1 MNIREKKK
9 TNHRSTVAVHKALNE
24 KDREFNYFLPLLKEK
39 KTSIVSNAIN
49 NLNYILTYQ
58 SERDEDVSKDILEA
72 LCQLFTNG
80 VSGKLDKPEELGK
93 CIGLVCLKTGENN
106 EYYRYIK
113 TTLSSIITDGEAHIK
128 DNELM
133 AAIYALSQS
142 CFYCCTDRDSYK
154 HTISLFQDLL
164 YTQKRKNIQ
173 DKLLSAWLLLLTR
186 VNPQEMTNYKMVL
199 PRLIEFSKSSSQNV
213 RLSASLSIAM
223 IVDDVKEKVL
233 EDFESEMGSEDL
245 NEDYEEYDD
254 DEDNDGEY
262 NYDDEEEEIERD
274 YRRSSD
280 HGGKSAAP
288 IDQLNNLS
296 LNGENGGEYNS
307 DDDNDGEYSE
317 YSEEDTV
324 NQFIVDD
331 DHMVQVIEETLSLNN
346 EKGKKKIQSK
356 TLLRQILGNLKDG
369 DSPKETIIIYG
380 LPFHF
385 SGWRKYIQLEGLRK
399 LVGNAMMAQWQNP
412 LIQKQFGIEIPE
424 GSRLR
429 EAQYQLKRSISQ
441 KKKADYDRSV
451 RSESSLF
458 ENNAAN

>member
-9 TNHRSTVAVHKALNE
+9 GNHRSAVAVHKALNE
-24 KDREFNYFLPLLKEK
+24 KDKSFEYFLPLLQEK

-58 SERDEDVSKDILEA
+58 SDREEEVSKDIVDA
-72 LCQLFTNG
+72 LCQLFT
-80 VSGKLDKPEELGK
+80 SGASSKLDKPEELGK
-93 CIGLVCLKTGENN
+93 CIGLVCLKTGDNN

-113 TTLSSIITDGEAHIK
+113 STLSSIISDGEVHIK
-128 DNELM
+128 DNELI
-133 AAIYALSQS
+133 AAIYALCQA
-142 CFYCCTDRDSYK
+142 CFYCCTDRESYK

-186 VNPQEMTNYKMVL
+186 VNPQEMTDYKMVL

-213 RLSASLSIAM
+213 RLSASLAIAM

-233 EDFESEMGSEDL
+233 EDFESEMGSEDQ
-245 NEDYEEYDD
+245 NDEAYEDYDDEEDYDD
-254 DEDNDGEY
+254 DDY
-262 NYDDEEEEIERD
+262 NYDEEEEIERD

-280 HGGKSAAP
+280 HGGKSAP
-288 IDQLNNLS
+288 VDELNNLS
-296 LNGENGGEYNS
+296 LNGENGEYNS
-307 DDDNDGEYSE
+307 EEDGEEGQYSE

-331 DHMVQVIEETLSLNN
+331 DHMIKVIEETLSLNDD
-346 EKGKKKIQSK
+346 KGKKKIQSK
-356 TLLRQILGNLKDG
+356 SLLRQILVNLKDG
-369 DSPKETIIIYG
+369 DSPKETIIING

-399 LVGNAMMAQWQNP
+399 LVGSGMMAQWSNP

-424 GSRLR
+424 GVRLR
-429 EAQYQLKRSISQ
+429 EAKYQLKRSISQ
-441 KKKADYDRSV
+441 KKKTDYDRSV
-451 RSESSLF
+451 RSSSSLF

>member
-58 SERDEDVSKDILEA
+58 SEREEEVSKDILEA

-128 DNELM
+128 DSELM

-254 DEDNDGEY
+254 DEDYDGEY
-262 NYDDEEEEIERD
+262 NYDEEEEEIERD

-280 HGGKSAAP
+280 NGGKSAV
-288 IDQLNNLS
+288 DQLNNLS

-307 DDDNDGEYSE
+307 DDDEEGEFSE

-331 DHMVQVIEETLSLNN
+331 DHMVQVIEGTLSLNN

-424 GSRLR
+424 GTRLR
-429 EAQYQLKRSISQ
+429 EAQYQLKKSISQ

>member
-1 MNIREKKK
+1 
-9 TNHRSTVAVHKALNE
+9 
-24 KDREFNYFLPLLKEK
+24 
-39 KTSIVSNAIN
+39 
-49 NLNYILTYQ
+49 
-58 SERDEDVSKDILEA
+58 
-72 LCQLFTNG
+72 
-80 VSGKLDKPEELGK
+80 
-93 CIGLVCLKTGENN
+93 
-106 EYYRYIK
+106 
-113 TTLSSIITDGEAHIK
+113 
-128 DNELM
+128 
-133 AAIYALSQS
+133 
-142 CFYCCTDRDSYK
+142 
-154 HTISLFQDLL
+154 
-164 YTQKRKNIQ
+164 
-173 DKLLSAWLLLLTR
+173 
-186 VNPQEMTNYKMVL
+186 
-199 PRLIEFSKSSSQNV
+199 
-213 RLSASLSIAM
+213 M

-254 DEDNDGEY
+254 DEDYDGEEEEEEY
-262 NYDDEEEEIERD
+262 NYDEEEEEIERD

-280 HGGKSAAP
+280 NGGKSAAP

-296 LNGENGGEYNS
+296 FNGDEYNS
-307 DDDNDGEYSE
+307 DDDEEGEFSE

-331 DHMVQVIEETLSLNN
+331 DHMVQVIEGTLSLNN

-424 GSRLR
+424 GNRLR
-429 EAQYQLKRSISQ
+429 EAKYQLKRSISQ

-451 RSESSLF
+451 RSESTLF

>member
-9 TNHRSTVAVHKALNE
+9 TSHRSTVAVHKALNE

-58 SERDEDVSKDILEA
+58 SERGEQVSKDILEA

-106 EYYRYIK
+106 EFYRYIK

-133 AAIYALSQS
+133 AAIYALSQA

-254 DEDNDGEY
+254 DEDYDGEY
-262 NYDDEEEEIERD
+262 NYDEEEEEIERD

-280 HGGKSAAP
+280 NGGKSATP

-296 LNGENGGEYNS
+296 LNGDEYNS
-307 DDDNDGEYSE
+307 GDDDDEEGEYSE

-331 DHMVQVIEETLSLNN
+331 DHMVQVIEGTLSLNN

-424 GSRLR
+424 GNRLR

-451 RSESSLF
+451 RSESNLF

>member
-24 KDREFNYFLPLLKEK
+24 KDKEFEYFLPLLKEK

-58 SERDEDVSKDILEA
+58 SDREEDVSKDILEA
-72 LCQLFTNG
+72 LCQLFTSG
-80 VSGKLDKPEELGK
+80 ISGKLDKPEELGK
-93 CIGLVCLKTGENN
+93 CIGLVCLKTGDNN

-133 AAIYALSQS
+133 AAIYALSQA
-142 CFYCCTDRDSYK
+142 CFYCCADRDSYK

-186 VNPQEMTNYKMVL
+186 INPQEMTEYKMVL

-213 RLSASLSIAM
+213 RLSASLGIAM

-245 NEDYEEYDD
+245 NDEDYEDYDGEDYDD
-254 DEDNDGEY
+254 EEY
-262 NYDDEEEEIERD
+262 NYEEEEEEIERD

-280 HGGKSAAP
+280 HGGKSAP
-288 IDQLNNLS
+288 VDQLNNLS
-296 LNGENGGEYNS
+296 LNGEEGEYNS
-307 DDDNDGEYSE
+307 DGEEGEFSE

-356 TLLRQILGNLKDG
+356 SLLRQILGNLKDG
-369 DSPKETIIIYG
+369 DSPKETIIING

-424 GSRLR
+424 GNRLR

-441 KKKADYDRSV
+441 KKKVDYDRSV
-451 RSESSLF
+451 RSQSSLF

>member
-9 TNHRSTVAVHKALNE
+9 TSHRSTVAVHKALNE

-58 SERDEDVSKDILEA
+58 SEREEQVSKDILEA

-106 EYYRYIK
+106 EFYRYIK

-164 YTQKRKNIQ
+164 YTQKKKNIQ

-199 PRLIEFSKSSSQNV
+199 PRLIELSKSSSQNV

-254 DEDNDGEY
+254 DEDYDGEY
-262 NYDDEEEEIERD
+262 NYDEEEEEIERD

-280 HGGKSAAP
+280 NGGKSAAP

-296 LNGENGGEYNS
+296 FNGDEYNS
-307 DDDNDGEYSE
+307 DDDEEGEFSE

-331 DHMVQVIEETLSLNN
+331 DHMVQVIEGTLSLNN

-424 GSRLR
+424 GNRLR
-429 EAQYQLKRSISQ
+429 EAKYQLKRSISQ

-451 RSESSLF
+451 RSESTLF

>member
-24 KDREFNYFLPLLKEK
+24 KDKEFEYFLPLLKEK

-58 SERDEDVSKDILEA
+58 SDREEDVSKDILEA
-72 LCQLFTNG
+72 LCQLFTSG
-80 VSGKLDKPEELGK
+80 ISGKLDKPEELGK
-93 CIGLVCLKTGENN
+93 CIGLVCLKTGDNN

-133 AAIYALSQS
+133 AAIYALSQA

-186 VNPQEMTNYKMVL
+186 INPQEMTEYKMVL

-213 RLSASLSIAM
+213 RLSASLGIAM

-245 NEDYEEYDD
+245 NGEDYEDYDGEDYDD
-254 DEDNDGEY
+254 EEY
-262 NYDDEEEEIERD
+262 NYEEEEEEIERD

-288 IDQLNNLS
+288 ADQLNNLS
-296 LNGENGGEYNS
+296 LNGEEGGEYNS
-307 DDDNDGEYSE
+307 DGEEGEFSE

-356 TLLRQILGNLKDG
+356 SLLRQILGNLKDG
-369 DSPKETIIIYG
+369 DSPKETIIING

-424 GSRLR
+424 GNRLR

-441 KKKADYDRSV
+441 KKKVDYDRSV
-451 RSESSLF
+451 RSQSSLF